1 MSFSSGGRL
10 NWWMGAVVSVSLLGA
25 CGAPEERA
33 GEVPTEGESARDAVA
48 GDVAVKLSVPR
59 SSLAARESVSVT
71 VTLTNVAKD
80 TVRLLKWHTP
90 TDGLKEDLFAV
101 TVDGAKAEYNGRHY
115 KWATPVTTDFL
126 RLAAGESVSYTVDL
140 GTIYDFSKTG
150 SYSIRYD
157 SDGHHS
163 DVGHEGISQLRSD
176 SVELFVEGREF
187 QAPVAWGN
195 DTVTAQALSTSSCTG
210 SRPASTVSTAFST
223 AQSMTNNSVNYLN
236 VSNPLPSPAT
246 RFTTWFGPNTT
257 ANVSTIRS
265 HFAAI
270 KSAFDTRSVIVDC
283 ACSDSAY
290 AYVYKNQPYRIY
302 VCNAFWSAPMSGT
315 DSKGGTLIHEM
326 SHFTAVSDTD
336 DWAYGQSACRS
347 LTSSNSARARD
358 NADSHEYFAENTP
371 ALP

>member
-71 VTLTNVAKD
+71 VTLTNVSKD

-115 KWATPVTTDFL
+115 KWATPVATDFL
-126 RLAAGESVSYTVDL
+126 RLAAGESASYTVDL

-187 QAPVAWGN
+187 QAPVAWGS
-195 DTVTAQALSTSSCTG
+195 DTVSAQALSTSSCTG
-210 SRPASTVSTAFST
+210 SRPAATVTTAFST
-223 AQSMTNNSVNYLN
+223 AQSMTNNSVSYLN
-236 VSNPLPSPAT
+236 GTIGT
-246 RFTTWFGPNTT
+246 RFTTWFGPNT
-257 ANVSTIRS
+257 ASNVATIKS
-265 HFAAI
+265 HFASI

-290 AYVYKNQPYRIY
+290 AYVYKNSPYRIY

-326 SHFTAVSDTD
+326 SHFTVVADTD
-336 DWAYGQSACRS
+336 DHAYGQSACRS
-347 LTSSNSARARD
+347 LTSTNSARARD